1 MNINEIEILLAMLEA
16 VSKSRIVM
24 RTVTPQIPKG
34 GPDETEQE
42 LVARYVRHIQ
52 ENGPEVETNLDG
64 ASTNDL
70 GVMAALLRKAVAHAE
85 DLAGRRAQLDAWA
98 SAGAREAF
106 LKFADNTWRLNELES
121 DLAGKKPNF
130 ATWLGHAEEFLPI
143 VRCLLDATRFVQ
155 PAESEHNPPTHSN
168 RAAVEAAILDEVRVA
183 PGRFAGM
190 SARAGSRWL
199 KEKGIRFSGAS
210 LSKLPIWQQ
219 AKRVGIGSPR
229 RETSH
234 D

>member
-1 MNINEIEILLAMLEA
+1 MKIIELEALSAMIEA

-34 GPDETEQE
+34 GPDENEQR
-42 LVARYVRHIQ
+42 LVARYVKHIQ
-52 ENGPEVETNLDG
+52 ENGPEVEATLDG
-64 ASTNDL
+64 ASTSDL
-70 GVMAALLRKAVAHAE
+70 KVMAALLRKAVAHAD

-106 LKFADNTWRLNELES
+106 LKFSDNTWRLNELES
-121 DLAGKKPNF
+121 DLAGKKPNY
-130 ATWLGHAEEFLPI
+130 ATWPGHAEELLPI

-155 PAESEHNPPTHSN
+155 PAESEHNPPTHSS
-168 RAAVEAAILDEVRVA
+168 RAEVEAAILGEIRNA

-190 SARAGSRWL
+190 SDRAGSRWL